1 MTAASL
7 SITFRRFERLMSA
20 SNKIRSAAAVD
31 NRSSHSRTGMSSSPV
46 DLFDKRPHP
55 LDLWSLGPAH
65 VVRHPD
71 DNLLDPIFRGK
82 LKNAVDVLF
91 RRPADKGFNA
101 LGRETQF
108 VAECDPDSFR
118 SDIQAKNAQEN
129 PPHGRFGVIINP
141 PSSGTGVINYRVTV
155 KAPVLG

>member
-7 SITFRRFERLMSA
+7 SITFRRFARLMSA
-20 SNKIRSAAAVD
+20 SNKIRSAAAFVPF
-31 NRSSHSRTGMSSSPV
+31 SHRDVEPPV

-55 LDLWSLGPAH
+55 LNLWPFGPAH

-71 DNLLDPIFRGK
+71 DNLLDTVFRGK
-82 LKNAVDVLF
+82 LQNAVDVLF
-91 RRPADKGFNA
+91 RRPARQGFNT

-118 SDIQAKNAQEN
+118 SDVQAKNTQEN
-129 PPHGRFGVIINP
+129 PPHGRFGVIID
-141 PSSGTGVINYRVTV
+141 PSLGGTGVINYRVTV